1 MFLDKA
7 LRSQLTAKLIEVRRK
22 IDTLQIERRRLN
34 MNAGGAEG
42 DRHALIG
49 AKLQILRETEQGL
62 NAPLLD
68 AMENS
73 IRKKPK

>member
-1 MFLDKA
+1 MFIGKTERA
-7 LRSQLTAKLIEVRRK
+7 RLTAKLIEVRRK
-22 IDTLQIERRRLN
+22 IDVLQIERRALN
-34 MNAGGAEG
+34 MNAAGAEG
-42 DRHALIG
+42 DRHTFIG
-49 AKLQILRETEQGL
+49 AKLQILRVAEREL